1 MTLKRIFLILLT
13 LVAIASSGLD
23 LYESFQKPQFQSR
36 IELYQTDIQLQAA
49 SWKPDDSG
57 DDSNFETLQ
66 KSLTGEKPFEAAT
79 KQYQE
84 VRESAKANVA
94 KIETELD
101 KLSLENQTSNNQTSN
116 DQTSIQRTSPQKIQ
130 LQKSLKDLRE
140 LVALLDLRLG
150 ILQAKEGNTETAIET
165 WSELQSIPEIEPEY
179 SETANVLSA
188 LWSEPPQI
196 LDNAKNL
203 IKTDLEGWFR
213 DTSLTQL
220 YKSQQLNEPLIQ
232 VQQKAQKSAKQSL
245 LKLGIVVSLPG
256 MAGVTGIGILIFA
269 IAQRII
275 KGKNSI
281 LGQNSDVSW
290 TIPWDSEIILQ
301 VFVIGFFFAGQ
312 IMIGK
317 FVMPILGLTL
327 SKIIPLTNVR
337 LQAFFV
343 LLSYLLVAAG
353 SLIVLYFSIKPFL
366 PLKSDLF
373 RFNFKD
379 KWFLWGF
386 GGYCAAL
393 PIVLLVS
400 ALNQQLWQG
409 QGGSNPLLQ
418 LVLNSHDSLA
428 LGIFFSTAAIAA
440 PLFEEFLFRG
450 FLLPSLTRY
459 IPTWGSILLSSF
471 IFAAVHLSLSE
482 ILPLTALGMI
492 LGFVYVRSRNLLAP
506 MLLHS
511 LWNSGTL
518 MSLFILGSS
527 TQ

>member
-23 LYESFQKPQFQSR
+23 LYESLQKPQFQSR

-49 SWKPDDSG
+49 SWKPDDSQA
-57 DDSNFETLQ
+57 DSNFQSLQ
-66 KSLTGEKPFEAAT
+66 KSLAGDKPFATAT
-79 KQYQE
+79 KQYE
-84 VRESAKANVA
+84 SVRKSAKANLD
-94 KIETELD
+94 KIETQLE
-101 KLSLENQTSNNQTSN
+101 KLSSENQTST
-116 DQTSIQRTSPQKIQ
+116 TVIQPQQEQ
-130 LQKSLKDLRE
+130 LQKSLKELRE
-140 LVALLDLRLG
+140 LVAQIDLRLG
-150 ILQAKEGNTETAIET
+150 ILQAREGKTAVAIET
-165 WSELQSIPEIEPEY
+165 WEDLQSIPQINSEY
-179 SETANVLSA
+179 SETATVLTA
-188 LWSEPPQI
+188 LWSNPPQV
-196 LDNAKNL
+196 LDNAENL

-213 DTSLTQL
+213 TTSLTQL
-220 YKSQQLNEPLIQ
+220 YKLQQLSEPLTQ
-232 VQQKAQKSAKQSL
+232 VQKQAQKSAKQAL

-256 MAGVTGIGILIFA
+256 IAGITGVGLLIFA
-269 IAQRII
+269 IAQRIV
-275 KGKNSI
+275 KGKNS
-281 LGQNSDVSW
+281 LLAQNSDTSW
-290 TIPWDSEIILQ
+290 TIPWEGETILQ
-301 VFVIGFFFAGQ
+301 VFVLGFFLTGQ

-317 FVMPILGLTL
+317 FVIPILGTIL
-327 SKIIPLTNVR
+327 SPAISLTNVR
-337 LQAFFV
+337 VQALFV
-343 LLSYLLVAAG
+343 LISYLLVAAG
-353 SLIVLYFSIKPFL
+353 TLAVLYFSIKPFL
-366 PLKSDLF
+366 PEKPDVFNLK
-373 RFNFKD
+373 FKD

-428 LGIFFSTAAIAA
+428 LWIFFSTAAIAA
-440 PLFEEFLFRG
+440 PLFEELLFRG

-459 IPTWGSILLSSF
+459 IPTWGAVVLSSF